1 MNSLAHPADLLS
13 VAILVLLLGMRH
25 GFDADH
31 LAAIDGL
38 TRYNHKDS
46 PKLAKYAGFLFSL
59 GHGLIIV
66 PISVSAATLT
76 RDIKLP
82 NWLDGFGTWTSVS
95 ILLAL
100 AIANIHGVLHTP
112 NTELVSLRGWRYR
125 WFAKL
130 LNVRSPYAMLAV
142 GALFALSFDT
152 LSQASLFAVIALEYQ
167 RWQLALVFALVFV
180 VGMLITDGIN
190 GLFIA
195 NLITR
200 SDQTARIASRV
211 MALSVASVSILV
223 AVLNIAGAT
232 LPDFETWRTGKELWF
247 GAVVMGVL
255 IASYGLGQ
263 KLSQTN

>member
-1 MNSLAHPADLLS
+1 
-13 VAILVLLLGMRH
+13 
-25 GFDADH
+25 
-31 LAAIDGL
+31 
-38 TRYNHKDS
+38 
-46 PKLAKYAGFLFSL
+46 
-59 GHGLIIV
+59 
-66 PISVSAATLT
+66 
-76 RDIKLP
+76 
-82 NWLDGFGTWTSVS
+82 
-95 ILLAL
+95 
-100 AIANIHGVLHTP
+100 
-112 NTELVSLRGWRYR
+112 
-125 WFAKL
+125 
-130 LNVRSPYAMLAV
+130 
-142 GALFALSFDT
+142 
-152 LSQASLFAVIALEYQ
+152 
-167 RWQLALVFALVFV
+167 
-180 VGMLITDGIN
+180 MLITDGIN